1 MSLTA
6 SIQFLGKSLMADGCD
21 TLADYCAWSGR
32 RGKVRVLMTSP
43 GLVKTDMAIRGLAAV
58 GMDIEKWDWPGVPV
72 LLPAESAA
80 KLLGLVERAD
90 SIKSGSFLSYD
101 GSEIGW

>member
-1 MSLTA
+1 MNINHQEVLR
-6 SIQFLGKSLMADGCD
+6 G
-21 TLADYCAWSGR
+21 SGTVHGR
-32 RGKVRVLMTSP
+32 AAAEKRGGMMRVLISSP
-43 GLVKTDMAIRGLAAV
+43 GLVKTDMAINGLAEA
-58 GMDIEKWDWPGVPV
+58 GIDIESWDWPGVPV